1 MCWVEREEEDGEEG
15 QQARMGRR
23 KLDRKVRR
31 ERGVFCAVGILT
43 EKLPW

>member
-15 QQARMGRR
+15 QLARMEEEN
-23 KLDRKVRR
+23 KKVRR
-31 ERGVFCAVGILT
+31 ERGVFCAVGTLA

>member
-1 MCWVEREEEDGEEG
+1 MEKRGSKQGWEKE
-15 QQARMGRR
+15 